1 MKELTEIEIFLTD
14 MHGLHIEL
22 AERLEELEREENDPA
37 VDVKAINYDIP
48 HVTGGKISD
57 LSDAIIQKDRK
68 IERLKQECQASI
80 DRLKDKR
87 IILDQLL
94 KLLIGSDVR
103 GIILARYMNNK
114 EWTVIANQY
123 HYSERHVKRIHNQAI
138 KDWNQNH
145 SKEVH
150 QIISKSCH
158 TMS

>member
-1 MKELTEIEIFLTD
+1 MKERTEIEIFLAD

-22 AERLEELEREENDPA
+22 TERLEELKREENAPA
-37 VDVKAINYDIP
+37 VDVKAINYDTP
-48 HVTGGKISD
+48 HVSGGQISD

-68 IERLKQECQASI
+68 VAKLKQECQASI

-87 IILDQLL
+87 LILDKLL
-94 KLLIGSDVR
+94 KLLIGGDVR

-114 EWTVIANQY
+114 EWAVIANQY

-145 SKEVH
+145 SEEVH
-150 QIISKSCH
+150 RIISESCP